1 MILPKPLC
9 SNDLLMLT
17 WSIKIFLHP
26 PSPPV
31 SIRANVLGFVH
42 QLAKTNHQLAKCLA
56 CVCSLKRKVIC
67 MESIEH
73 SQWKDFFK
81 LNNTLNSFSSL
92 LMPADQ
98 INWLNELKERISDD
112 YWKKK
117 KKKKCG
123 PVFRN
128 WNIYNRLKCF
138 KGTTINMRL

>member
-1 MILPKPLC
+1 
-9 SNDLLMLT
+9 
-17 WSIKIFLHP
+17 
-26 PSPPV
+26 
-31 SIRANVLGFVH
+31 
-42 QLAKTNHQLAKCLA
+42 
-56 CVCSLKRKVIC
+56 

-117 KKKKCG
+117 KKKKMWAS
-123 PVFRN
+123 F
-128 WNIYNRLKCF
+128 
-138 KGTTINMRL
+138 